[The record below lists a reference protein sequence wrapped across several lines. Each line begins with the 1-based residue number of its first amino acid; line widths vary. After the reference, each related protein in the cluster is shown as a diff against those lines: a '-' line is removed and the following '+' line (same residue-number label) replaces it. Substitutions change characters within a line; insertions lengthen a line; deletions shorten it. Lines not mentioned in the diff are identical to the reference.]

1 MVLGL
6 RFDEPSLKDI
16 RVMLLERVEILL
28 STHFIDVWSWLNL
41 PVFWSS
47 TTGTHRGSDPSL
59 RIGSLGALAKSLVHR
74 AQLQREAWE

>member
-6 RFDEPSLKDI
+6 RFDEPSLRDI
-16 RVMLLERVEILL
+16 RMMILERVEFLL

-47 TTGTHRGSDPSL
+47 TTGTHR
-59 RIGSLGALAKSLVHR
+59 
-74 AQLQREAWE
+74 EAILHQESAP